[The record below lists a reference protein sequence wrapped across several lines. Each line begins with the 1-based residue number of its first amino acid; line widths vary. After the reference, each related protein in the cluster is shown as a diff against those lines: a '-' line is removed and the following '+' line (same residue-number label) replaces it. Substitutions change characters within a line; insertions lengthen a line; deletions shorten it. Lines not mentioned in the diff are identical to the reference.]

1 MQASHSPSGRQPSKR
16 FNLRPALIGL
26 TAVALLAALN
36 RLNPAGSS
44 SGETAAPVA
53 APAPAAAPQAP
64 GEQPLPD
71 QDYMRNPRGA
81 AERVERLA
89 RETGGDWNKLSPQDQ
104 RMMDSMTAGR
114 GRNAADQGRR
124 LKAAKKD
131 SPSGADPPAPPQPRA
146 CIKKQKTSP

>member
-1 MQASHSPSGRQPSKR
+1 M
-16 FNLRPALIGL
+16 IGL

-53 APAPAAAPQAP
+53 APAAAPQAP

-114 GRNAADQGRR
+114 GREMLRTKAAA

-131 SPSGADPPAPPQPRA
+131 SPVRGRPSRAAAPPRVQ
-146 CIKKQKTSP
+146 KKTKTSP